1 LRRVIYKYFVLIAG
15 WLTAF
20 SAIAVPAY
28 EVQLYSAVGQPLR
41 GEVRFQETV
50 SAVTVLEAQGGEVQ
64 ARAEGT
70 RVHLSSD
77 AVIRDPNLNVTLSV
91 RQANRTITVPL
102 ELLLP
107 LVVPTQVTVA
117 DDAQSTI
124 SPLKY
129 QLLEQ
134 RLTNLRT
141 RLQEKEETLGWYYY
155 LFLGM
160 ALIVLLGL
168 WGAVK
173 YKQSLDNKARQFT
186 VEDSNQNEDYL
197 FDIVRIYLEDERRED
212 AQVLLRH
219 LASSPEP
226 VIRNRARE
234 QLEALESP
242 PS

>member
-1 LRRVIYKYFVLIAG
+1 
-15 WLTAF
+15 
-20 SAIAVPAY
+20 
-28 EVQLYSAVGQPLR
+28 
-41 GEVRFQETV
+41 
-50 SAVTVLEAQGGEVQ
+50 
-64 ARAEGT
+64 
-70 RVHLSSD
+70 VHLSSD
-77 AVIRDPNLNVTLSV
+77 AVIRAPNLNVTLSV